1 MPHRALFDDPGTV
14 PPHAGVGLKAEHYR
28 TVIDAEPD
36 IGFFE
41 VHAENYMGAG
51 GPPHRYLEAIRERY
65 ALSLHGVGLSIGADR
80 PLDREHL
87 RRLRGLINRYSP
99 GLFSEHLAW
108 SSHDSGFLNDLLPLP
123 YTVETLARV
132 CEHIDEVQTTL
143 GRQMLLEN
151 PSTYLAFAEST
162 WSEVDFIAEL
172 VRRTGC
178 GLLLDVN
185 NVYVASTNHQRDARA
200 YIDAYPLAHV
210 QQIHLAGYAR
220 DADEKGRPLLIDAH
234 DRQVDDSVWGL
245 YAHVIARLGSTPT
258 LIEWDADVPAW
269 PVLEAEAQRAQA
281 IMATASRERPGQ
293 HTRRENPEVLEQQP
307 WREEHEVHEG
317 HEAPR
322 IVPRLAERQ
331 HGFARALLDPE
342 RPLPPG
348 LVGPDGEPSERRF
361 AVYRNNVVSG
371 LIDTLQAAFP
381 AVCRIVGPEFFR
393 AMARVYVARE
403 PPDSPILLGY
413 GAGFPDFIGTFEPAA
428 TLPYLSDVAR
438 IEHAWADVYHA
449 ADVSPLD
456 LSVLAQI
463 APDALSGLELRLG
476 PWVRL
481 IRSAFPALTIWR
493 MNVGDG
499 VPAPVD
505 LEAGGENVLVA
516 RPGTEVEL
524 RLLSP
529 ANSEF
534 FQSLIDGHPVI
545 DAASAA
551 LAVDCHFDLSLNL
564 VELLQSGIVVDLLPL
579 QGARAQLQGSRA

>member
-1 MPHRALFDDPGTV
+1 MPHRVLSCDRVTI
-14 PPHAGVGLKAEHYR
+14 PPRSGVGLKAEHYR

-87 RRLRGLINRYSP
+87 RRLRGLIDRYSP
-99 GLFSEHLAW
+99 ALFSEHLAW

-162 WSEVDFIAEL
+162 WSEVDFISEV

-185 NVYVASTNHQRDARA
+185 NVYVSSTNHQQDPTA
-200 YIDAYPLAHV
+200 YIDAYPLADV
-210 QQIHLAGYAR
+210 QQIHLAGYAP

-234 DRQVDDSVWGL
+234 DRQVDEIVWGL
-245 YAHVIARLGSTPT
+245 YAHAIRRLGSTPT
-258 LIEWDADVPAW
+258 LIEWDANVPVW

-281 IMATASRERPGQ
+281 IMAAVQDEQHQACQTHQTHKKHEAPEER
-293 HTRRENPEVLEQQP
+293 
-307 WREEHEVHEG
+307 
-317 HEAPR
+317 EAPR

-331 HGFARALLDPE
+331 HSFARALLDPQ
-342 RPLPPG
+342 RPVPPG

-371 LIDTLQAAFP
+371 LIDALQAAFP
-381 AVCRIVGPEFFR
+381 VVCRIVGPEFFR
-393 AMARVYVARE
+393 AMARVYVSRE

-413 GAGFPDFIGTFEPAA
+413 GAGFADFVGTFEPAA
-428 TLPYLSDVAR
+428 TLPYLPDVAR
-438 IEHAWADVYHA
+438 IEHAWAGAYHA
-449 ADVSPLD
+449 ANASPLD
-456 LSVLAQI
+456 PAALAQI
-463 APDALSGLELRLG
+463 ASDELSGLVLHLS
-476 PWVRL
+476 PSARL
-481 IRSAFPALTIWR
+481 IRSGFPALSIWR
-493 MNVGDG
+493 MNVDDG

-505 LEAGGENVLVA
+505 LDAGGENALVA
-516 RPGTEVEL
+516 RPGTEVEV
-524 RLLSP
+524 RLLSQ
-529 ANSEF
+529 ASAEF
-534 FQSLIDGHPVI
+534 VQSLIDGQPVI
-545 DAASAA
+545 EATRAA
-551 LAVDCHFDLSLNL
+551 LAADSGFDLALDFAA
-564 VELLQSGIVVDLLPL
+564 LLRLGIVVGFQPL
-579 QGARAQLQGSRA
+579 AHACSRLHGSRA